1 MDSYSN
7 IFKVYSEFI
16 KKIHTSLHPGL
27 TCSVNMNYHN
37 VNVISVILSTVSGHP
52 NQVTYPMQ
60 MGPVNVSNVR

>member
-1 MDSYSN
+1 VDSYSN

-16 KKIHTSLHPGL
+16 KICTSLHRGL